1 MSVAGSFLI
10 KLQQGSPAERQVL
23 KKYLRKK
30 FLNTFELKKKKCLK
44 VSAILI
50 WLLQKSPNRTDHDKF
65 P

>member
-30 FLNTFELKKKKCLK
+30 FLNTFELQKKKMSESLCNTYLVATEESK
-44 VSAILI
+44 
-50 WLLQKSPNRTDHDKF
+50 
-65 P
+65 